1 MYKLFNTEFKTK
13 TEIKAY
19 CKDLLETTPEG
30 NHLYGEPLGVI
41 IELVG
46 HRAAGKK
53 LIKQIKSIFIDR
65 NHIGRSKAF
74 FIQYLDDS
82 INDFSYIKAIRD
94 MSLTPDYTP
103 DADLISN
110 FKSAMRA
117 EIMRQIIEYKNRQF
131 GLNPDQVCSITG
143 KPVSWSDVHVDHY
156 PQAFNDI
163 LWAFCKEQRLYISEV
178 KIIDLGQYYE
188 LGIFELKK
196 SWQKYHKDK
205 ANLRLTTPK
214 ANTSAPKP
222 SAQDWHSILENPDNI
237 QKAS

>member
-74 FIQYLDDS
+74 FIQYLADS
-82 INDFSYIKAIRD
+82 
-94 MSLTPDYTP
+94 
-103 DADLISN
+103 
-110 FKSAMRA
+110 
-117 EIMRQIIEYKNRQF
+117 
-131 GLNPDQVCSITG
+131 C
-143 KPVSWSDVHVDHY
+143 
-156 PQAFNDI
+156 
-163 LWAFCKEQRLYISEV
+163 
-178 KIIDLGQYYE
+178 
-188 LGIFELKK
+188 
-196 SWQKYHKDK
+196 
-205 ANLRLTTPK
+205 
-214 ANTSAPKP
+214 
-222 SAQDWHSILENPDNI
+222 I
-237 QKAS
+237 Q